1 MQIFYSLKNFFS
13 KKIVIY
19 TGLGIAVIAI
29 IGVLVNNGNGMQTT
43 AAIRSNIVQ
52 EVASTGK
59 VKPNQSV
66 NLGFDK
72 SGRVA
77 NVYLEVGDFVKAG
90 QVIAT
95 LESGEISA
103 DLNKARASLDEAK
116 IKLREIKSTAPI
128 SYNDASRNLDAAVK
142 EGFAD
147 ADNAI
152 RNRADQFFT
161 NIPNNPQFEI
171 SIISGGFTHY
181 FNVPSD
187 MALEINNSRIKVES
201 VLNDWQKRISNLN
214 SSNLVS
220 EADKAISDLNTISD
234 FLDKTAAAVNTFSP
248 AEYAYETTVNTYKST
263 ISSARSEVSGA
274 ISAIVTAKDKL
285 TSAPTL
291 GEGGQFESVLTQE
304 AKVSQAQAAVSS
316 LEATLNKST
325 IRAPFD
331 GVVTLQEAKAGA
343 TVSAGETLVSVI
355 SQNQMYVEANIS
367 EINIGKISVD
377 NPVSVTFDALP
388 GEEFLGEVSYVEP
401 GDVIIDGVV
410 NYKIRVNLKN
420 LDPRIKS
427 GLTANLKIQTSMKE
441 NVLVIPLYAVT
452 KEQGQNFVNKVV
464 DGKIQKVPVSLGI
477 SGNTGLVEILSGLKE
492 GDNIEF

>member
-19 TGLGIAVIAI
+19 IGLGIVAIVI
-29 IGVLVNNGNGMQTT
+29 IGVLINNGNGMQTT
-43 AAIRSNIVQ
+43 TAIRSNIIQ

-72 SGRVA
+72 SGRVV
-77 NVYLEVGDFVKAG
+77 NVYSEIGDFVKEG
-90 QVIAT
+90 QVIAA
-95 LESGEISA
+95 LESGEIYA

-116 IKLREIKSTAPI
+116 IKLREVKSTAPV
-128 SYNDASRNLDAAVK
+128 SFGDASRNLDAAIR

-147 ADNAI
+147 ADDAV
-152 RNRADQFFT
+152 RNKADQFFKD
-161 NIPNNPQFEI
+161 IPANPRFEI
-171 SIISGGFTHY
+171 SITSGNFIHY
-181 FNVPSD
+181 FNVPSET
-187 MALEINNSRIKVES
+187 AIEINNERKNVENI
-201 VLNDWQKRISNLN
+201 LTDWQERISKVNSTNLVSESDKAISNLN
-214 SSNLVS
+214 TVS
-220 EADKAISDLNTISD
+220 G
-234 FLDKTAAAVNTFSP
+234 FLDKVAGAVNTFTSSD
-248 AEYAYETTVNTYKST
+248 YAYDTT
-263 ISSARSEVSGA
+263 ISGYKTTISGARSAVSGA

-291 GEGGQFESVLTQE
+291 GESGQFESVLTQE

-331 GVVTLQEAKAGA
+331 GIVTLQDAKVGA
-343 TVSAGETLVSVI
+343 TVSAGATLISII
-355 SQNQMYVEANIS
+355 SQNQMYIEANIS
-367 EINIGKISVD
+367 EINIGKISVG
-377 NPVSVTFDALP
+377 NPVSITFDAFQ
-388 GEEFLGEVSYVEP
+388 GEEFLGEVSYIEP

-420 LDPRIKS
+420 LDSRIKS
-427 GLTANLKIQTSMKE
+427 GLTVNLKVQTSMKE

-452 KEQGQNFVNKVV
+452 KEKGQNFVNKVV
-464 DGKIQKVPVSLGI
+464 DGKIQKVPVVLGI
-477 SGNTGLVEILSGLKE
+477 SGNTGLVEIISGLKE
-492 GDNIEF
+492 GDNVEF

>member
-1 MQIFYSLKNFFS
+1 MQIFSSLKNFFS

-19 TGLGIAVIAI
+19 AGLGIAVIAV
-29 IGVLVNNGNGMQTT
+29 IGVLVSNGNGMQTT
-43 AAIRSNIVQ
+43 AVIRSNIIQ

-77 NVYLEVGDFVKAG
+77 NVYSEIGDFVKEG

-103 DLNKARASLDEAK
+103 DLNKAQAYLEEEK
-116 IKLREIKSTAPI
+116 IKLREIKSTAPV
-128 SYNDASRNLDAAVK
+128 SYNDASKNLDAAVR

-147 ADNAI
+147 ADNAV

-161 NIPNNPQFEI
+161 NNISNPQFEI
-171 SIISGGFTHY
+171 SITSTGFTHY

-187 MALEINNSRIKVES
+187 TALKINNSRKEIEI
-201 VLNDWQKRISNLN
+201 VLTDWQKRISNLN
-214 SSNLVS
+214 SSSLVS

-234 FLDKTAAAVNTFSP
+234 FLDKMAAAVNTFSP
-248 AEYAYETTVNTYKST
+248 AEYAYETTVNTYKTT

-291 GEGGQFESVLTQE
+291 GENGQFESILTQE

-316 LEATLNKST
+316 LIATLNKST

-331 GVVTLQEAKAGA
+331 GVITLQDAKVGA
-343 TVSAGETLVSVI
+343 TVSAGVTLVSVI
-355 SQNQMYVEANIS
+355 SQNQMYIEANIS
-367 EINIGKISVD
+367 EINIGKISVG
-377 NPVSVTFDALP
+377 NPASVTFDALS
-388 GEEFLGEVSYVEP
+388 GEEFLGEVSYIEP

-427 GLTANLKIQTSMKE
+427 GLTANLKIQTSIKE
-441 NVLVIPLYAVT
+441 SVLVIPLYAVT
-452 KEQGQNFVNKVV
+452 KEKGQNFVNKVV
-464 DGKIQKVPVSLGI
+464 GGKVQKIPVTLGI
-477 SGNTGLVEILSGLKE
+477 SGNTGLVEVLSGLRE
-492 GDNIEF
+492 GDSVEF